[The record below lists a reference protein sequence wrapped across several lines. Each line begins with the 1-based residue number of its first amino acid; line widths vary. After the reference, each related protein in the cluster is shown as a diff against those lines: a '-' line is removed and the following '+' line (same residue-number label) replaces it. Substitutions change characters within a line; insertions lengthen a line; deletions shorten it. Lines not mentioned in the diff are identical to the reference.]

1 MTTLENLPPVQ
12 DTSTP
17 AFFIRHRPAI
27 LAIGFIA
34 IAFILLLVMDG
45 SNLLFPLWSSIAFP
59 MLAVAPFI
67 VLAAKVSNKLK
78 AFLIL
83 VVLLLIVPYLGI
95 KDSFYLELVVQIGI
109 FAAMALGLNIVVGFA
124 GLLDLGYIAFFA

>member
-1 MTTLENLPPVQ
+1 MTTLEKLPPLQ
-12 DTSTP
+12 ETP
-17 AFFIRHRPAI
+17 SPDFLKRHRPAI
-27 LAIGFIA
+27 LAIAFIA
-34 IAFILLLVMDG
+34 IAFALLLLMDR

-109 FAAMALGLNIVVGFA
+109 
-124 GLLDLGYIAFFA
+124 